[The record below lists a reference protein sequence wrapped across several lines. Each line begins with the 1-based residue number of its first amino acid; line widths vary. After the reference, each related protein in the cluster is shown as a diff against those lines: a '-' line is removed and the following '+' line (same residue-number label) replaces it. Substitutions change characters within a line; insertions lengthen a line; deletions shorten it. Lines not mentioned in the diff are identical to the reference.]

1 MDSKNR
7 FIRLPAGVAASLILS
22 GLATAAGQT
31 PSLQSSAEPSGS
43 NVVSDQSAPPDL
55 LTDETDAS
63 PRRRPG
69 RQSSDPPPQDLP
81 PGTVLAP
88 SPGEIDACERMD
100 GLYALCAP
108 AIPDRWRLAETLR
121 LVKPRWWDPY
131 NHNPL
136 KGDQPLPGTEDLF
149 FILSMVSDTVVEPRS
164 FPLPVGVQTTER
176 SDSPGLFG
184 DPNSLAL
191 SQTFVLGAALVQGA
205 TTFKPPDFELRA
217 ALAFNIN
224 HAEVSER
231 RILFVQP
238 TKGVSRTDS
247 FVGVQ
252 ELFFDKHLRNVS
264 SRYDFDSIRIGV
276 QPFSS
281 DFRGFL
287 FQDNQLG
294 VRLFGSR
301 DNNRLQY
308 NLAAFARLEKDTNSG
323 LNDVFAPIRKDVIL
337 FANLYRQDFLIP
349 GFTSQIIGALNINR
363 EGDDIEIDR
372 NGFPVR
378 PALFGDLR
386 ARDYDIAYLG
396 YNGDGRLGRLNLTAS
411 AYLAAGE
418 DRNNVFTGRKANIL
432 AGFAALEPSLDFD
445 WFRLRG
451 SLLIASGD
459 ADPYDDHETGY
470 DAIFENPQFAGAD
483 TSYWIR
489 QSLPLIGGA
498 RAVSLNGRNGILNSL
513 RSSKE
518 QGQSNFNNPGTILAG
533 LGGDAD
539 VTPELRV
546 SGSLNHLAFQNS
558 SSLEALRMQGD
569 IGPSIGW
576 DLSAALTYR
585 PGFIQ
590 NIVLRGSAAI
600 LKPSED
606 FRALFGRSDEGDLF
620 YSVLLNTVLTY

>member
-1 MDSKNR
+1 M
-7 FIRLPAGVAASLILS
+7 AGLLLS
-22 GLATAAGQT
+22 GVATAAGQT
-31 PSLQSSAEPSGS
+31 PVAETGGEPSERIQADVLSAE
-43 NVVSDQSAPPDL
+43 
-55 LTDETDAS
+55 TETL

-69 RQSSDPPPQDLP
+69 RASDETTAPDLP
-81 PGTVLAP
+81 PGTVLTPA
-88 SPGEIDACERMD
+88 PGEIDACERMD

-108 AIPDRWRLAETLR
+108 AVPDRWRLAESLS

-136 KGDQPLPGTEDLF
+136 KGDRPLAGTEDQF

-176 SDSPGLFG
+176 ADSPGLFG
-184 DPNSLAL
+184 EPDSLAIG
-191 SQTFVLGAALVQGA
+191 QTFVIGAALVQGA
-205 TTFKPPDFELRA
+205 TAFKPPDFEIRG

-231 RILFVQP
+231 RILYVQP
-238 TKGVSRTDS
+238 SKGVSRTDS

-301 DNNRLQY
+301 DNNRFQY
-308 NLAAFARLEKDTNSG
+308 NLAAFGRLEKDTNSG
-323 LNDVFAPIRKDVIL
+323 LNDLFAPLRRDLVL

-349 GFTSQIIGALNINR
+349 GFTSQITGSLNINR

-386 ARDYDIAYLG
+386 ARDYDVAYLG

-418 DRNNVFTGRKANIL
+418 DRNNVFTGRKASIR
-432 AGFAALEPSLDFD
+432 AGFAAIEPSMDFD

-451 SLLIASGD
+451 SFLIASGD
-459 ADPYDDHETGY
+459 ADPYDDVETGY

-539 VTPELRV
+539 LAPELRV
-546 SGSLNHLAFQNS
+546 SGSLNHLQFQDT

-569 IGPSIGW
+569 IGRSIGW

-590 NIVLRGSAAI
+590 NIVLRGSAAV
-600 LKPSED
+600 LKPSDD
-606 FRALFGRSDEGDLF
+606 FRGLFGRSDGGDLF